1 MNNYCKKAVLSF
13 LLILMICMA
22 YAQKPEVFSQDDK
35 AIKGYDPVA
44 YFTHSKPIMGKDEL
58 KFSHDGANWYFSSQ
72 KNLDLFKSN
81 PSKYMPQ
88 YGGYCAFGLAAGY
101 KAPIS
106 PDAWKV
112 VDDKLYLNYNKKVQ
126 ADWMADEAE
135 MIKKADKNW
144 PTVKKDK

>member
-1 MNNYCKKAVLSF
+1 MNNYCKKASFSFVLM
-13 LLILMICMA
+13 LLIFKA
-22 YAQKPEVFSQDDK
+22 YAQKAEVFSQNDK

-44 YFTHSKPIMGKDEL
+44 YFTDSKPVVGEKEFKL
-58 KFSHDGANWYFSSQ
+58 SHDGANWYFSSQ

-88 YGGYCAFGLAAGY
+88 YGGYCAFGLAGGY

-106 PDAWKV
+106 PDAWTI

-126 ADWMADEAE
+126 VDWNADQAE

-144 PTVKKDK
+144 PNVKKEK

>member
-1 MNNYCKKAVLSF
+1 MNNYFIKASLIFVLMT
-13 LLILMICMA
+13 LISVS
-22 YAQKPEVFSQDDK
+22 YAQKAEVFSQNDK

-44 YFTHSKPIMGKDEL
+44 YFTDSKPVLGKDEF
-58 KFSHDGANWYFSSQ
+58 KFTQNGANWYFSS
-72 KNLDLFKSN
+72 KENLELFKAN

-88 YGGYCAFGLAAGY
+88 YGGYCAFGLAGGY

-106 PDAWKV
+106 PDAWTI

-126 ADWMADEAE
+126 TDWTADRAE